1 MTKIYSLFLC
11 AFVVLL
17 LLEFSD
23 AKVKKKFGCRIPRE
37 PLYGR
42 FKFNRKLKA
51 LKILCEDGFQLIG
64 TPDII
69 YCNRR
74 KWTSIYFDAPQKI
87 LNFHDN
93 CTDPFTSSKK
103 CRPLNDPNNGHVFI
117 SSRDVGG
124 VATFRCNEDYLLEG
138 SDQRICY
145 EGNIWS
151 GEQPICRSMKTISD
165 MASLI
170 EDKMISKLSSATSS
184 SEDSSVQSKLA
195 VGKSGLDIV
204 LALDISSS
212 IGEKSLNIAKDFMK
226 LLVNRF
232 NVSAHADGGKD
243 ETRVALVTFSSKAK
257 IVFNLDDDTVR
268 SPEAVYEQIDS
279 IKHGEGGG
287 TNFVKLLQKIYR
299 NIYYGIIDEDEERRK
314 HATRAIFILTDAE
327 DTSDPSNTAQLNTL
341 ATSLKGES
349 GFEIFTI
356 GVGKTDKF
364 KLSQIASESYTEHVF
379 ILNEMADLERMADII
394 KEKNIDY
401 GQCGVS
407 GNTEI
412 PEDSGTAKKNAWP
425 WIGWVNVYDPDSPKT
440 CGGYLVCQRY
450 FVTTATCVTI
460 DTDDGNATEVD
471 SNKVLVTLGDYKLYN
486 PDATE
491 IQVRVDD
498 ILLHPRFTGK
508 ANSYGVKDYDI
519 ALLDFGRDK
528 SKLPGLS
535 KQIRPICMAA
545 GLHSLV
551 YASSDNSLLHL
562 QQNWE
567 TKKGFVTGWGHKVGQ
582 TLDLPEQYLRQS
594 KRTVHQNKRCKKRY
608 PDLDTKKFFCV
619 GNREESLRCKQ
630 TDNGGP
636 YMDQINNEK
645 QYAVLGMAL
654 DTADCDKSNRYSI
667 FLKTLRKDIVEWLG
681 TYLSDCNRVEAITPT
696 EKPPPT
702 TTKMPIGEVDSEDME
717 Y

>member
-1 MTKIYSLFLC
+1 MTNIYPLFLC
-11 AFVVLL
+11 AFVVLFL
-17 LLEFSD
+17 SEFSD

-37 PLYGR
+37 PLYGS

-51 LKILCEDGFQLIG
+51 LKIVCEDGFQLIG
-64 TPDII
+64 TPGTI

-74 KWTSIYFDAPQKI
+74 KWNSIYFDAPQKT

-103 CRPLNDPNNGHVFI
+103 CRPLNRPNNGHVFT

-124 VATFRCNEDYLLEG
+124 VATFRCNQGYLLEG
-138 SDQRICY
+138 SEQRICY

-170 EDKMISKLSSATSS
+170 EDKMISKLSSATAS

-212 IGEKSLNIAKDFMK
+212 IGEKSLNIAKDFIK

-232 NVSAHADGGKD
+232 NVSSHSDGGTN
-243 ETRVALVTFSSKAK
+243 ETRVALVTFSSKAE
-257 IVFNLDDDTVR
+257 IVFNLNDEMVR
-268 SPEAVYEQIDS
+268 SPEAVYEQIDA

-287 TNFVKLLQKIYR
+287 TNFVSLLTKIYN
-299 NIYYGIIDEDEERRK
+299 NIYFLIIDEDEERK
-314 HATRAIFILTDAE
+314 KGATRAIFILTDAE
-327 DTSDPSNTAQLNTL
+327 DTSDASDERFKLVAKG
-341 ATSLKGES
+341 LKEEA

-356 GVGKTDKF
+356 GVGHTDKF
-364 KLSQIASESYTEHVF
+364 KLTQIASEPYTEHVF
-379 ILNEMADLERMADII
+379 LLNEMADLERMADII

-401 GQCGVS
+401 GQCGIS

-412 PEDSGTAKKNAWP
+412 PEDSGTAKPNAWP
-425 WIGWVNVYDPDSPKT
+425 WIGWVNVYDPESPKT

-450 FVTTATCVTI
+450 FVTTATCVTK

-471 SNKVLVTLGDYKLYN
+471 PNKVLVTLGDYNVYE
-486 PDATE
+486 PDTTE
-491 IQVRVDD
+491 IQVRVND
-498 ILLHPRFTGK
+498 IRIHPDFSGK

-519 ALLDFGRDK
+519 ALLDFGTDK
-528 SKLPGLS
+528 TKLPGLS

-545 GLHSLV
+545 ELDSIV
-551 YASSDNSLLHL
+551 DASSYNSLLHL

-567 TKKGFVTGWGHKVGQ
+567 TKKGFTTGWGHKIGP
-582 TLDLPEQYLRQS
+582 TLDLPENFLRQS

-608 PDLDTKKFFCV
+608 PDLDTTKFFCV
-619 GNREESLRCKQ
+619 GNREESQRCKQ

-636 YMDQINNEK
+636 YMDQMSNK
-645 QYAVLGMAL
+645 QYSVLGMAL

-667 FLKTLRKDIVEWLG
+667 FLKTLRTDIVKWLG
-681 TYLSDCNRVEAITPT
+681 NYLSDCNRVEQINPT
-696 EKPPPT
+696 EEPPPT
-702 TTKMPIGEVDSEDME
+702 TTKMPIGEIDSNEIE